1 MCPMIQNALRQSRQ
15 YLQDIV
21 RPGDHVI
28 DATAGN
34 GHDTLFLAQL
44 VGETGQ
50 VLAFD
55 IQQQAITSTEK
66 RLQEAGV
73 SSWCQVILDSHANL
87 ETYIESP
94 IRAVVFNLGY
104 LPGAEHEVTTKST
117 STWQAIETALEWLV
131 PGGRIVLVIYHGH
144 ASGKLERQ
152 ELLDRVSTLPQ
163 EEVQVLH
170 SAFLNQKNSPPELL
184 VIEKKSR

>member
-1 MCPMIQNALRQSRQ
+1 MCLMIQNALHQSKQ
-15 YLQDIV
+15 YLKEIV
-21 RPGDHVI
+21 RPGDRVI

-34 GHDTLFLAQL
+34 GHDTLFLAKL

-55 IQQQAITSTEK
+55 IQEQAIASTKK
-66 RLQEAGV
+66 RLQEADV
-73 SSWCQVILDSHANL
+73 ISWCQVILDSHANL
-87 ETYIESP
+87 EKYIESP

-104 LPGAEHEVTTKST
+104 LPGAEHEVTTEST
-117 STWQAIETALEWLV
+117 STWQAIETALKWLE
-131 PGGRIVLVIYHGH
+131 PGGRIVIVIYHGH
-144 ASGKLERQ
+144 VSGKLERQ
-152 ELLDRVSTLPQ
+152 ALLNQVSTLPQ
-163 EEVQVLH
+163 EEVQVFH

>member
-1 MCPMIQNALRQSRQ
+1 MCSMIHNALRQSKQ
-15 YLQDIV
+15 YLKDIV

-44 VGETGQ
+44 VGETGK
-50 VLAFD
+50 VIAFD
-55 IQQQAITSTEK
+55 VQQQAITSTEK

-73 SSWCQVILDSHANL
+73 NRWCQVILDSHANL
-87 ETYIESP
+87 ENYIESP

-104 LPGAEHEVTTKST
+104 LPGAEHEVTTEST
-117 STWQAIETALEWLV
+117 STWKAIEAALKWLE
-131 PGGRIVLVIYHGH
+131 PAGRIVVVIYHGH
-144 ASGKLERQ
+144 TSGKLERQ
-152 ELLDRVSTLPQ
+152 ALLNQVSNLSQ
-163 EEVQVLH
+163 DDYQVLH
-170 SAFLNQKNSPPELL
+170 SAFLNQKNAPPELL